1 LTKNKKVLTIKVQIQ
16 IILLKNLYI
25 MAKKTPSDTSYN
37 PMPADLAEKRKM
49 ADLIVSQIRTSFGQG
64 AIMKM
69 NEIANS
75 QIDVISTGS
84 LVVDIATG
92 VGGVPKGR
100 IVEIYGPESSGKTS
114 LCLST
119 MAQAQKNGGIAAI
132 IDAEHAFDPSW
143 AAKFG
148 VNLDELYVAQPN
160 NGEEALEIVDNLVR
174 SNAFD
179 IIVID
184 SVAALV
190 PRSEIEGN
198 MGDSTMGVQARLM
211 SQALRKL
218 TGAINKSKTVVIFIN
233 QIRLKI
239 GVMFGNPETTTGGQ
253 ALKFY
258 ASQRFDVRK
267 SGQLKNGTED
277 VGIRM
282 KVKVVKNK
290 LAAPFKVVEVDM
302 MFNEPGVFSLAGEII
317 DVGVNYSV
325 VTKTGNTYVLNLPD
339 MEEIKLGVGREKA
352 KDYLYSNPELID
364 IAKAQILK
372 EFKDSSKK
380 AEIVSDEDDNGGEI
394 GPDDNDEQEVEME

>member
-1 LTKNKKVLTIKVQIQ
+1 
-16 IILLKNLYI
+16 
-25 MAKKTPSDTSYN
+25 MAKKVSTTQPVAE
-37 PMPADLAEKRKM
+37 PAQNLAEKRKM
-49 ADLIVSQIRTSFGQG
+49 ADMIVGQIRTSFGQG

-75 QIDVISTGS
+75 NVEVISTGS
-84 LVVDIATG
+84 LAIDLATG

-114 LCLST
+114 LCLSAI
-119 MAQAQKNGGIAAI
+119 AQAQKAGGIAAL

-143 AAKFG
+143 ASKFG
-148 VNLDELYVAQPN
+148 VNLDDLYVSQPS

-258 ASQRFDVRK
+258 SSQRFDVRK
-267 SGQLKNGTED
+267 AGVLKSGTED
-277 VGIRM
+277 VGIRC

-302 MFNEPGVFSLAGEII
+302 MFDEPGVFSLAGEII
-317 DVGVNYSV
+317 DIGTGYSV
-325 VTKTGNTYVLNLPD
+325 VIKNGNTYTLQLLN
-339 MEEIKLGVGREKA
+339 EEPIKLGVGRDSAKKA
-352 KDYLYSNPELID
+352 LYAMPEVMER
-364 IAKAQILK
+364 AKAQILL
-372 EFKDSSKK
+372 EFKANSHK
-380 AEIVSDEDDNGGEI
+380 AKVVVDDDTIPASENEDGEE
-394 GPDDNDEQEVEME
+394 PKDDLENQE